1 WETSFRCVCHVRQH
15 GAIRR
20 QLEQVGVAPGARV
33 RHFALLGRRCRR
45 DPGSA
50 QPLEEAPSILRGSG
64 DQNPTRLGLGYVA
77 VPTRPGEIVQIDGA
91 TGRRVPG
98 AKARVQR
105 VVASTGAHGQPRAL
119 GEQLEHGPRVVV
131 EAPGFPQV
139 DRYLVADTV
148 VASYLPERL

>member
-1 WETSFRCVCHVRQH
+1 
-15 GAIRR
+15 
-20 QLEQVGVAPGARV
+20 
-33 RHFALLGRRCRR
+33 
-45 DPGSA
+45 
-50 QPLEEAPSILRGSG
+50 SG

-148 VASYLPERL
+148 VASDLPERFELSRRRRGRGARQQTLCLLPDLAAPVQLGQGHERGERGTRKPRTLGSTRQGGL